1 MQSREQTNKE
11 HRIYERGDFKK
22 GTARYERSSK
32 REENILHE
40 LWLRKLLLSIKRLIM
55 SGNTEYGYLIKG
67 QKNEMK
73 VRKQNLDIYT
83 IHVHIL

>member
-1 MQSREQTNKE
+1 MKGGN
-11 HRIYERGDFKK
+11 FKK
-22 GTARYERSSK
+22 RTAYCERSSK
-32 REENILHE
+32 REENILYE
-40 LWLRKLLLSIKRLIM
+40 LWLRKLLLSIKRLIV

-83 IHVHIL
+83 IRVQYNMHRYI